1 MTSLPRS
8 HDPSE
13 RRPCLCEGHRLSP
26 TRGGSERSFAAD
38 PTHPGMYQRSV
49 RRPSMP
55 PGTHNQSLEPTR
67 LARAKIRLVLPVE
80 SP

>member
-1 MTSLPRS
+1 MTSLAS
-8 HDPSE
+8 THDPSE

-26 TRGGSERSFAAD
+26 TRGGGERSLAAD
-38 PTHPGMYQRSV
+38 STHPGMNQRSV

-55 PGTHNQSLEPTR
+55 HGTHNQSLEPTR
-67 LARAKIRLVLPVE
+67 LARAKIKLVLPVE